1 MATYSSSLAWI
12 IPQTEEPGRLQ
23 SMGLESD
30 MTECT
35 SIHAPAHTHARVHT
49 HRHTHSHR
57 HTILFPQMM
66 CNGKNL
72 SICFLSELI
81 PRHRWS
87 DQNTGLAAA
96 LTVDLGLCP
105 PEILFYFILALPL
118 VTSVTMSAQSSVLA
132 WRIPGTGEP
141 GGLPSMGS
149 HRVGHNWS
157 DLAAAAA
164 VTMSKLLNLSLSPII
179 K

>member
-1 MATYSSSLAWI
+1 
-12 IPQTEEPGRLQ
+12 
-23 SMGLESD
+23 MGLESD
-30 MTECT
+30 MTVHEYTCT
-35 SIHAPAHTHARVHT
+35 CAHTCARAHTQTHT
-49 HRHTHSHR
+49 HTHR
-57 HTILFPQMM
+57 HTILFPQMI

-87 DQNTGLAAA
+87 DQNTELAKA

-118 VTSVTMSAQSSVLA
+118 ATSVTMSAQSSVLA

-149 HRVGHNWS
+149 HRVGH
-157 DLAAAAA
+157 D
-164 VTMSKLLNLSLSPII
+164 
-179 K
+179 